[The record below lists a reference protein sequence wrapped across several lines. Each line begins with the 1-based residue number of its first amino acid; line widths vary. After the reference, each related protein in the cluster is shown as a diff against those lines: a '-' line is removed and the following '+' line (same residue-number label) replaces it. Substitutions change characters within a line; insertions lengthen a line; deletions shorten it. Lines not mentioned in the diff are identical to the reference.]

1 MTPLL
6 MASIAVQAAAPPP
19 PDAQTKLQDAFDS
32 LTAMGTALGLS
43 VATFFLLWGGY
54 KYMMARGNPLQME
67 RAKQSLE
74 HAAVGFGIVLLANV
88 LASLVKSTLHV

>member
-1 MTPLL
+1 
-6 MASIAVQAAAPPP
+6 
-19 PDAQTKLQDAFDS
+19 
-32 LTAMGTALGLS
+32 MGTALGLS

-74 HAAVGFGIVLLANV
+74 HAAVGYAIVLMANILAN
-88 LASLVKSTLHV
+88 LVKTALHL

>member
-1 MTPLL
+1 MTPLPIVAL
-6 MASIAVQAAAPPP
+6 VAHADSGSS
-19 PDAQTKLQDAFDS
+19 DAQTKIQQAFDA

-74 HAAVGFGIVLLANV
+74 HAAVGFAIVLLANV